1 MILRS
6 LPCAILA
13 AFTLAAFTVSNA
25 AAAGA
30 PASGVFSSP
39 AEAVAGNHEGATVL
53 WGGRIFERG
62 SDANGDCIGV
72 LAFPLTRRDGR
83 PDTRLEPGQIFYA
96 CSSGKLAAD
105 QYAIGRQVAVT
116 GTLEAVRERV
126 VSDNC
131 RTLPPTT
138 AFVTWKATAVTQTAE
153 GCLARLPV
161 VRISDG
167 RTWPDPPRAHPP
179 QFM

>member
-1 MILRS
+1 
-6 LPCAILA
+6 
-13 AFTLAAFTVSNA
+13 
-25 AAAGA
+25 
-30 PASGVFSSP
+30 
-39 AEAVAGNHEGATVL
+39 
-53 WGGRIFERG
+53 
-62 SDANGDCIGV
+62 
-72 LAFPLTRRDGR
+72 
-83 PDTRLEPGQIFYA
+83 
-96 CSSGKLAAD
+96 
-105 QYAIGRQVAVT
+105 
-116 GTLEAVRERV
+116 V

>member
-13 AFTLAAFTVSNA
+13 AFTVSTA
-25 AAAGA
+25 AADRA
-30 PASGVFSSP
+30 PATKVFSSP
-39 AEAVAGNHEGATVL
+39 AEAVAGHHEGATVL
-53 WGGRIFERG
+53 WGGRIFDRETG
-62 SDANGDCIGV
+62 ENGKGDCIGV
-72 LAFPLTRRDGR
+72 LAFPLARRDGR

-96 CSSGKLAAD
+96 CGNGKLAAD
-105 QYAIGRQVAVT
+105 EYAVGRQVAVT
-116 GTLEAVRERV
+116 GSLAAVRERV

-131 RTLPPTT
+131 RNLPPTT